1 MFLLRYAK
9 IPKTRLTMETIYQM
23 RCLEENTPRIE
34 EMVKLR
40 HKKAVLLGG

>member
-1 MFLLRYAK
+1 
-9 IPKTRLTMETIYQM
+9 METIYQM